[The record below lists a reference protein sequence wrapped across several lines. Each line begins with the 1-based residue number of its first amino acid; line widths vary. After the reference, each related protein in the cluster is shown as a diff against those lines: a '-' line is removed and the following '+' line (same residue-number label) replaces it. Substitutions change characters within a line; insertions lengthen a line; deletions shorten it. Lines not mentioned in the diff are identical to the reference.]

1 MSKKNVRKIEEY
13 EVTNSFKIANKEL
26 VMGEDMKNKDG
37 NHYMTCYVGN
47 NGFFEYYD
55 EAVVSNNYLEIA
67 EEFANRVKSEVSR
80 VSELMKAENQPL
92 NLITADMCS
101 RDCFAE
107 NLEDKI
113 LVVKADVLL
122 PEYRTDTHQII
133 RCTGGNGANPNA
145 MGNAVFCYQ
154 PFNKSDH
161 RFERYEIL
169 GELKPEFYPQWL
181 SDILEC
187 EKMIKENP
195 SVFEYGGK
203 HFLPVGVIGQKTTLY
218 EQTNHISTDRDL
230 KIWDK
235 NNETVYGKAKVS
247 YSHSDFYAACKNIK
261 CDIFKCLENGKN
273 YLPCEHELFEYTGKF
288 KEYKEPEKTGQH
300 PKSKSKS
307 QKERER

>member
-1 MSKKNVRKIEEY
+1 MSKKDIRKIEEY

-55 EAVVSNNYLEIA
+55 EAVVSNNYLEIV

-169 GELKPEFYPQWL
+169 GELKPEFYPEWL
-181 SDILEC
+181 VDVLQC
-187 EKMIKENP
+187 EQAMKNP
-195 SVFEYGGK
+195 NTFQYGEY
-203 HFLPVGVIGQKTTLY
+203 HFLPVGKLPKNEPIYRTSQYCHSDKNIRMWTELY
-218 EQTNHISTDRDL
+218 EG
-230 KIWDK
+230 
-235 NNETVYGKAKVS
+235 VYGKAKTI
-247 YSHSDFYAACKNIK
+247 YSHKDFYEASRNSK
-261 CDIFKCLENGKN
+261 CDVFKCLENRKL
-273 YLPCEHELFEYTGKF
+273 YLPAENELFEYTGKF
-288 KEYKEPEKTGQH
+288 IKHKEPEKTAQQ
-300 PKSKSKS
+300 PKKKNKS